1 MMNLH
6 TQKQCFDLAK
16 QAGFTDA
23 QAEIMSAIAMVE
35 SLSFNNG
42 VAYADADK
50 IGDVSLA
57 NATWGYS
64 YGLWQVRSL
73 RADYG
78 TGRTRDA
85 ARLPDPVFNAKSARA
100 IFTSSGFGAWSTYTS
115 DAYLAYMQKA
125 TYNPKPVLPAGS
137 YMVVGG
143 DTLSGIGNKTTFPW
157 RLIAAVNRVKSPYT
171 IYPGQIILLP
181 DFPYKVVSGDTLSG
195 IASKVSEVTWQ
206 RIAEYN
212 KLTNPNALSI
222 GQELKIPRYT
232 SWDGT
237 TLVL

>member
-1 MMNLH
+1 MNLR

-16 QAGFTDA
+16 QVGFTNSE
-23 QAEIMSAIAMVE
+23 AEIMSAIAMVE
-35 SLSFNNG
+35 SLTFYNG
-42 VAYADADK
+42 AAYADADK
-50 IGDVSLA
+50 IGDVALA
-57 NATWGYS
+57 NTTWGYS

-73 RADYG
+73 RADKG
-78 TGRTRDA
+78 TGRIRDEL
-85 ARLPDPVFNAKSARA
+85 RLPDPLFNAKSAYA
-100 IFTSSGFGAWSTYTS
+100 IFKSSGFKAWSTYTS

-125 TYNPKPVLPAGS
+125 VYNPKPTIPAGA

-143 DTLSGIGNKTTFPW
+143 DTLSGIGNKTDFPW
-157 RLIAAVNRVKSPYT
+157 RLIAAINNVKSPYT

-181 DFPYKVVSGDTLSG
+181 DFPYKVKSGDTLSG
-195 IASKVSEVTWQ
+195 IADKVSEVSWR
-206 RIAEYN
+206 RIADYN
-212 KLTNPNALSI
+212 ELADPNRLSV